1 MSFKQFVNDED
12 EEEINF
18 ETLHIENSK
27 ENEESEINAKDKE
40 TVTLYDPITNET
52 KEVPVK
58 SNKNVKN

>member
-12 EEEINF
+12 EEEIDF

-27 ENEESEINAKDKE
+27 ENEESEINEKDKE

-52 KEVPVK
+52 EEVPVK